1 MKRYGDIQKFK
12 REQPSYHTN
21 KNKKMIMYC
30 KTEIAVVNVN
40 PARQDIKKIYDNNP
54 NDYTCVKDD

>member
-1 MKRYGDIQKFK
+1 
-12 REQPSYHTN
+12 
-21 KNKKMIMYC
+21 MIMYC

-40 PARQDIKKIYDNNP
+40 LARQGIKKIYDDNP